1 MVGTLGEFFAVGG
14 RLFGESYPSST
25 GGRTASVVQDG
36 VGARGRQK
44 YIFMLEP
51 CAGPRCNRDD
61 NEYKDVIIKV
71 GNNQM

>member
-1 MVGTLGEFFAVGG
+1 MVGGGSWLQKARVVDGGELG
-14 RLFGESYPSST
+14 ST
-25 GGRTASVVQDG
+25 GGRTASVVQGG
-36 VGARGRQK
+36 VGAWGRQK